1 MRFRGLV
8 CVVALLA
15 VAGCAA
21 PSVAPRPAQ
30 QQAAA
35 AYLRDWN
42 AVGIRIADEMERY
55 ALLPNRRTGA
65 PADPQYRAFH
75 IHVTSPGSAFL
86 AAVRDSLETEILD
99 RGGQVA
105 RLPAGATVI
114 NLEAHV
120 VRWGADVEP
129 GFDVLRPTTYSAEV
143 QWQASIVTR
152 DRVVLRTRAP
162 IFVRGGDLALYRGD
176 ATIAALPSPGPDE
189 RLAVRTLRFTR

>member
-1 MRFRGLV
+1 MRLRGLV
-8 CVVALLA
+8 VGIAVFAL
-15 VAGCAA
+15 AGCAA
-21 PSVAPRPAQ
+21 PGIAQRPAQ
-30 QQAAA
+30 EQGAA

-42 AVGIRIADEMERY
+42 AVGVRIADEMERY
-55 ALLPNRRTGA
+55 ALLANRTTNA

-105 RLPAGATVI
+105 RLPSGATVI

-129 GFDVLRPTTYSAEV
+129 GFDLLRPVNYSAEV
-143 QWQASIVTR
+143 QWQASIMTR

-176 ATIAALPSPGPDE
+176 ATVAALPSPGPDQ
-189 RLAVRTLRFTR
+189 RPSVRTLRFTR